1 MVCKSTLK
9 KIANEIELEKYVKH
23 SKKVDSLE
31 SIKANALEALIGA
44 IYLDSNLEKTT
55 TVILSLWKNYFDN
68 INLSS
73 FDPKSSLQEWC
84 LKYKKKLP
92 EYKLIEKIGPDH
104 QPTFKIKVFI
114 DNHTYSSAN
123 GNSKQDAEINAAEKL
138 LKKISEKKKSSNIL
152 ITGFPNVG
160 KSSLINFLLK
170 RKISIVSSKVQ
181 TTNENIQAV
190 LNHNDCQMIFVD
202 TPGIINKKKFYSKK
216 LSREIFKNTEQI
228 DINLFVYDVTKK
240 LTTLKLKKINETIS
254 TFKKNYLILNKID
267 LVKNDHLL
275 QQIEQ
280 LNKKICFTETFPV
293 SVKKKIGIENLLEM
307 ISKISP
313 YRDWKFNNNNKD
325 IINKDLNFILSE
337 ITREKIFNLLN
348 KELPYVIK
356 IKSLFKKEKN
366 MIVVEQR
373 IIVEKESQKAIIIGQ
388 GGSKIKDIGSRSR
401 VDMEKVF
408 KKKVFLDLRVIKN

>member
-1 MVCKSTLK
+1 MNNIDSLMKNINYKFKNISNLNEALTHSSFNSSAKIHNYERLELLGDRVLGLIIASKLYFQNIKSSEGDLAKKLSFLVCKSTLK

-138 LKKISEKKKSSNIL
+138 LKKISEKK
-152 ITGFPNVG
+152 
-160 KSSLINFLLK
+160 
-170 RKISIVSSKVQ
+170 
-181 TTNENIQAV
+181 
-190 LNHNDCQMIFVD
+190 
-202 TPGIINKKKFYSKK
+202 
-216 LSREIFKNTEQI
+216 EIE
-228 DINLFVYDVTKK
+228 
-240 LTTLKLKKINETIS
+240 
-254 TFKKNYLILNKID
+254 
-267 LVKNDHLL
+267 
-275 QQIEQ
+275 
-280 LNKKICFTETFPV
+280 
-293 SVKKKIGIENLLEM
+293 
-307 ISKISP
+307 
-313 YRDWKFNNNNKD
+313 
-325 IINKDLNFILSE
+325 
-337 ITREKIFNLLN
+337 
-348 KELPYVIK
+348 
-356 IKSLFKKEKN
+356 
-366 MIVVEQR
+366 
-373 IIVEKESQKAIIIGQ
+373 
-388 GGSKIKDIGSRSR
+388 
-401 VDMEKVF
+401 
-408 KKKVFLDLRVIKN
+408 